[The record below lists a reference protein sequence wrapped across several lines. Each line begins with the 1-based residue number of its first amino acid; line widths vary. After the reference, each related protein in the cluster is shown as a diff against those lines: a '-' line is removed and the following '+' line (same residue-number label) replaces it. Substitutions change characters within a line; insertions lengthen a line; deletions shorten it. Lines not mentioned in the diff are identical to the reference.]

1 MAASSKVFGRG
12 CRVLMA
18 AAKSSAAA
26 TAAHTAAATA
36 AAANVAPRGLM
47 KPLRVSPALGAFLGV
62 SEASRSDVVKKVWQ
76 HIKLNNL
83 QGYFGG
89 HGGRRVRGNER
100 LKLGSVT
107 VPEDKLLLGGGA
119 LPGPGVSDEGFNPQN
134 KKEIICDEKLK
145 TIFDGKDKVGFL
157 EIAKLLKPHFVV
169 SK

>member
-83 QGYFGG
+83 Q
-89 HGGRRVRGNER
+89 
-100 LKLGSVT
+100 
-107 VPEDKLLLGGGA
+107 
-119 LPGPGVSDEGFNPQN
+119 NPQN